1 MPKARDEQKIDRIF
15 EATLKLVVKNG
26 FSGLKMSEVAK
37 EAEIATGTLYIYFKD
52 KNELINALY
61 LHLKK
66 QKTAMFIDEEVLK
79 LPTKACFDELWKRYF
94 TLSLNNPEEAA
105 FLEQYYRS
113 PYLDIKV
120 KEEAYLLLK
129 PVYEVLEKGKQEQ
142 IIKAVDTEL
151 LIASII
157 GSINEYVNLHY
168 SNTLLMNNN
177 NINFA
182 LQMAWDAIKK

>member
-1 MPKARDEQKIDRIF
+1 MPKAKDEQKIDRIF

-52 KNELINALY
+52 KHELINALY

-66 QKTAMFIDEEVLK
+66 QKTAMFIDNELLK

-113 PYLDIKV
+113 PFLDIKV

-142 IIKAVDTEL
+142 IIKDVETEI

-157 GSINEYVNLHY
+157 GSINEYVNLHH
-168 SNTLLMNNN
+168 SNTLLMNEK
-177 NINFA
+177 NISFA